1 MKLLPLVALAV
12 FAEDWPRFR
21 GPNGTGINDRH
32 PLPIRLENPHW
43 KAAVP
48 EGLSSPAVLGDR
60 IYLTASSGEEL
71 LTLALNK
78 STGKEVWRA
87 AIRRPR
93 AETLHKLNHPAAASV
108 AADAANVVAF
118 FTDFGL
124 IAYNAQGKERWRVPM
139 GPFNNIYGMGAS
151 PILAGDRVILI
162 CDQSAGSFAAA
173 YSIRNGEQLWRTP
186 RKEALSG
193 HSTPV
198 LYRDWIL
205 APGSFT
211 MDAYNVRTGKI
222 AWAVDG
228 LPSEMK
234 SVPVI
239 DGSMV
244 YVHGFNTPE
253 NDAGKLLTIGPFAQY
268 DADGDGRIDRQE
280 APEGSARRNFEYID
294 LNGDKFMD
302 AAEWE
307 QYRKTMRA
315 ENALLAYEIG
325 GGLKWRFSRSIP
337 QLPSPL
343 VYRSVVYMLNESG
356 VLTTL
361 DAATGKLHKQARLR
375 GQADRYY
382 ASPVAGDGKIYIASH
397 TGQVTVLK
405 AGPEQEI
412 LFSANLDSEILA
424 TPALAGGRVLI
435 RTKSSLLSF

>member
-1 MKLLPLVALAV
+1 
-12 FAEDWPRFR
+12 
-21 GPNGTGINDRH
+21 
-32 PLPIRLENPHW
+32 
-43 KAAVP
+43 
-48 EGLSSPAVLGDR
+48 
-60 IYLTASSGEEL
+60 
-71 LTLALNK
+71 
-78 STGKEVWRA
+78 
-87 AIRRPR
+87 
-93 AETLHKLNHPAAASV
+93 
-108 AADAANVVAF
+108 
-118 FTDFGL
+118 
-124 IAYNAQGKERWRVPM
+124 
-139 GPFNNIYGMGAS
+139 MGAS